1 MSLFFPYNSLV
12 VSFKN
17 LAPDAMKGQGPF
29 LVKAFFALQRDHR
42 LPLSGE
48 VTLLPWG
55 MLFSGGPAL
64 SSHVDPGCAQFSGW
78 DHPEQSWVLPRKKQG
93 RRNVDGGQENE
104 NI

>member
-12 VSFKN
+12 LSVRN

-48 VTLLPWG
+48 VTLLP
-55 MLFSGGPAL
+55 
-64 SSHVDPGCAQFSGW
+64 
-78 DHPEQSWVLPRKKQG
+78 
-93 RRNVDGGQENE
+93 
-104 NI
+104 

>member
-17 LAPDAMKGQGPF
+17 LAPGQELKGQGPF

-48 VTLLPWG
+48 VTLLP
-55 MLFSGGPAL
+55 
-64 SSHVDPGCAQFSGW
+64 
-78 DHPEQSWVLPRKKQG
+78 
-93 RRNVDGGQENE
+93 
-104 NI
+104 